1 MELSRFRRRA
11 PPPSDSDDE
20 TTDKLLGL
28 DERPFM
34 KLMSFLLS
42 NCNTDR
48 AEAEEIL
55 VNLSENHPDSL
66 CLKTSLVHSS
76 PLREMRFHAAILL
89 RQFFTPTSEFYL
101 WPRISPQFQYHTKVI
116 LLSALSK
123 EKIRY
128 VAIAKSDTISE
139 LACALPDPLFPQFPQ
154 LLPSVLYSMC
164 LARSQAPIFV
174 EANLRIFARI
184 TYKLAD
190 ILPERLITLRSI
202 LSGCIGHPYSSDV
215 RVAALLAACS
225 FIQCLPPSEDRD
237 KLQSL
242 LAFFYP
248 VVDIALYKDKDE
260 VVVQKVL
267 ELLIDFVRAE
277 PNFCRKFVM
286 GTTIVRDILV
296 IAANDQLEN
305 GTRHLA
311 LEFVIT
317 LAEARKPPPGLTAL
331 LRKMPLRV
339 CELFAILLEMLVDVN
354 NDMAW
359 LNAWSQ
365 GKEPDESGNYAL
377 ALESLDRL
385 VFALGGNTIVKAAV
399 DVLPDYLNN
408 LYWKKR
414 HAALVGLAQISHGC
428 SKEMLQNL
436 KGIINTVLNSF
447 EDPNL
452 RVRWAAINA
461 LGQLLIDLCPALANK
476 FHGRVLPALNKAM
489 EDFENPCIQA
499 HATIALVNFIENCNG
514 LILKPYLD
522 GIVRKLVV
530 LLQQGNQI
538 VQEGAVSALTSSAD
552 ALLTQFSNYYDAVM
566 PHLMHILTN
575 STDKNLRM
583 LRAKSADCISVVGL
597 SAGKDKFG
605 EHVEVVMQMLISLR
619 SSLNPD
625 DPATNYVLQAWEVI
639 CKCLDHDFLPY
650 MTAIMPSLLES
661 AQLEFDL
668 GIASADSIADAQ
680 DSDDLGTETATI
692 RGRRIR
698 YRISILEEKALACN
712 VLLGCIEVLGEQF
725 YPWTKKV
732 ALVLAPLIKF
742 NYHEEVRKA
751 SARAMPELLHS
762 AAKAIKKGISPDHDK
777 LCIKEMFD
785 FILPELLQGI
795 HKEQDLETCTI
806 ILESLKECLKL
817 IATLKGEIQVSNIME
832 EIKHLF
838 TSRDSRKRERKR
850 IKTKDCPAEDLALIN
865 KEKEHEDLI
874 LEQIGECLSILI
886 KTSKEAFLPYF
897 DELSV
902 HITPMLESKSIQKK
916 RVLVGIFDDLA
927 DQCGDAA
934 LKYYDAY
941 LPVLL
946 DACNN
951 NDFILR
957 QSALFGVGICA
968 KFGGS
973 KFKPYC
979 SEALSKIYNVIQRQ
993 NALAPDH
1000 VLAYD
1005 NAVSA
1010 LGKLCQFHRDRVKA
1024 KAVVTWL
1031 NCLPIR
1037 HDIGEAKVVHEQ
1049 LCSMVESS
1057 DRRLLGENN
1066 KHHFKIIS
1074 VYTEVLSSKPPLVT
1088 KGTSERMVNS
1098 LKELTKKMSQ
1108 ATLHKTLSSLSVNQ
1122 QHVLRSV
1129 LNC

>member
-1 MELSRFRRRA
+1 ME
-11 PPPSDSDDE
+11 PPSDDDLTDQLLGEDDE
-20 TTDKLLGL
+20 LTDQLIREDDELTDRLLGK
-28 DERPFM
+28 DDIPFM
-34 KLMSFLLS
+34 KLMSYLLS
-42 NCNTDR
+42 DCNTAR

-55 VNLSENHPDSL
+55 LNLSENHPEAL
-66 CLKTSLVHSS
+66 CLKTSLILHS
-76 PLREMRFHAAILL
+76 PLRELRFHAAILL
-89 RQFFTPTSEFYL
+89 RQFFTPTSNFNL
-101 WPRISPQFQYHTKVI
+101 WPRLSPVRQYNLKI
-116 LLSALSK
+116 LLLSSLQ
-123 EKIRY
+123 EERIRD

-139 LACALPDPLFPQFPQ
+139 LACALPDPLFPEYPQ
-154 LLPSVLYSMC
+154 LLPFVLYPMC
-164 LARSQAPIFV
+164 LAIKQPPVFL
-174 EANLRIFARI
+174 EATLRIFARI
-184 TYKLAD
+184 TTKLAD

-202 LSGCIGHPYSSDV
+202 LSGCMTYPFSSDV
-215 RVAALLAACS
+215 RVAALLAS
-225 FIQCLPPSEDRD
+225 TLNDN
-237 KLQSL
+237 
-242 LAFFYP
+242 
-248 VVDIALYKDKDE
+248 DE
-260 VVVQKVL
+260 VVARKVL
-267 ELLIDFVRAE
+267 DVLIDFVRAE
-277 PNFCRKFVM
+277 PNFCQKYVM
-286 GTTIVRDILV
+286 GTTIVRDILA
-296 IAANDQLEN
+296 IAENDRLEK

-317 LAEARKPPPGLTAL
+317 IAEARKPTPGLTAL
-331 LRKMPLRV
+331 LHKMPERV
-339 CELFAILLEMLVDVN
+339 RELFAILLEMLLDVDD
-354 NDMAW
+354 DMAW

-365 GKEPDESGNYAL
+365 GKEPDESDNYTL

-385 VFALGGNTIVKAAV
+385 VFALGGSTVVKAAV
-399 DVLPDYLNN
+399 DMLPNYLNDH
-408 LYWKKR
+408 YWKKR
-414 HAALVGLAQISHGC
+414 HAALIGLAQISHGC

-436 KGIINTVLNSF
+436 KGIVNTVLNSF

-476 FHGRVLPALNKAM
+476 FHDR
-489 EDFENPCIQA
+489 A

-514 LILKPYLD
+514 IILKPYLD
-522 GIVRKLVV
+522 GIVRRLVV
-530 LLQQGNQI
+530 LLQQGNQM
-538 VQEGAVSALTSSAD
+538 VQEGALSALTSAAD

-566 PHLMHILTN
+566 PHLMRILTS
-575 STDKNLRM
+575 STDKKCRM
-583 LRAKSADCISVVGL
+583 LCAKSADCISVVAL

-605 EHVEVVMQMLISLR
+605 EHVEVMLIALR
-619 SSLNPD
+619 NSLNPD

-650 MTAIMPSLLES
+650 MTAIMPHLLES

-668 GIASADSIADAQ
+668 GITSVDSIADAQ
-680 DSDDLGTETATI
+680 DSDDLGTETATV
-692 RGRRIR
+692 RGKRIR
-698 YRISILEEKALACN
+698 SRISILEEKALACN
-712 VLLGCIEVLGEQF
+712 VLLGCIEVLEEKF

-742 NYHEEVRKA
+742 NYYEEVRKA
-751 SARAMPELLHS
+751 SARAMPELLYS
-762 AAKAIKKGISPDHDK
+762 AAKAIKKGISRDHDK
-777 LCIKEMFD
+777 LCVKEMFD
-785 FILPELLQGI
+785 FILPEFLQAI
-795 HKEQDLETCTI
+795 HKEQDLETCSI

-817 IATLKGEIQVSNIME
+817 MATLKGEIQVSNIVE

-838 TSRDSRKRERKR
+838 TSRDTRKRERKR

-874 LEQIGECLSILI
+874 LEQIGECLSSLI
-886 KTSKEAFLPYF
+886 KISKETFLPYF
-897 DELSV
+897 DQLSI

-916 RVLVGIFDDLA
+916 RVCVGVFVDLA

-951 NDFILR
+951 NDFNLR

-968 KFGGS
+968 KYGGS

-1010 LGKLCQFHRDRVKA
+1010 LGKLCQFHGDRIKA
-1024 KAVVTWL
+1024 KAVATWL

-1049 LCSMVESS
+1049 LCSMVERS

-1066 KHHFKIIS
+1066 KHRFQIIS
-1074 VYTEVLSSKPPLVT
+1074 VYTEILSSKKPLVT

-1098 LKELTKKMSQ
+1098 LKELTKKMPQ
-1108 ATLHKTLSSLSVNQ
+1108 ATLHKTLSSLSINQ

-1129 LNC
+1129 LEL